1 MNVLP
6 VDLQPNVHICY
17 IFWRS
22 FMLFI
27 LIFFSFSFF
36 IFLNIVKKHFDIYP
50 YYRCQRNCNCNSFN
64 FSVKF

>member
-1 MNVLP
+1 MNILP

-27 LIFFSFSFF
+27 LIYFNFF
-36 IFLNIVKKHFDIYP
+36 IFIFYFFK
-50 YYRCQRNCNCNSFN
+50 YYKETF
-64 FSVKF
+64 